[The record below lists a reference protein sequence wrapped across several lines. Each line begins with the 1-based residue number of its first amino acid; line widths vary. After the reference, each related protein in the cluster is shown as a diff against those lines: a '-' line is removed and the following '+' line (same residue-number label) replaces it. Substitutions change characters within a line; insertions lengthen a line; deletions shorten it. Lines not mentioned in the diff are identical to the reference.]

1 MKRIGGSHQF
11 RGYFYLHSRTSDFGG
26 LIEIDMLK
34 PSRRRGPVAQWI
46 TRLTTDQKI
55 LGSTPGWLE
64 TFCTTDLPALEP
76 HPNSPSFGGSQA
88 LRKAPSALLLVTPWG
103 HPTSCGSPKDPSSD
117 CDHWNIHNQ
126 AFSGFDLPQQIRRGK
141 GPHRDTCTEF
151 HIKQALRKKKRRT
164 RNKKEMERRKEEGSA
179 SVFATYSHWVTLHHA
194 LPSS

>member
-64 TFCTTDLPALEP
+64 TFCTTHLPALEP
-76 HPNSPSFGGSQA
+76 RPNSPSFGGSQA
-88 LRKAPSALLLVTPWG
+88 LRKAPSTLLLVTPWG

-141 GPHRDTCTEF
+141 GPHT
-151 HIKQALRKKKRRT
+151 I
-164 RNKKEMERRKEEGSA
+164 S
-179 SVFATYSHWVTLHHA
+179 
-194 LPSS
+194 

>member
-1 MKRIGGSHQF
+1 
-11 RGYFYLHSRTSDFGG
+11 
-26 LIEIDMLK
+26 MLK

-151 HIKQALRKKKRRT
+151 HIKQALRKRRGGRGTRKRWNVGRKKARQVSSPLIPTGLPFTTPSPLPNR
-164 RNKKEMERRKEEGSA
+164 KKSG
-179 SVFATYSHWVTLHHA
+179 FD
-194 LPSS
+194 